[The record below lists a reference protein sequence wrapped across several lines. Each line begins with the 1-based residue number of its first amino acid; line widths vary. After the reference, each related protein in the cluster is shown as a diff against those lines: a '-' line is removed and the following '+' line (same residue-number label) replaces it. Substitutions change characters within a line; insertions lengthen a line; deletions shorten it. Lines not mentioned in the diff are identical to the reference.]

1 MVREFGKD
9 VDVRLGGG
17 SGSGG
22 DAIGRTVAVVGGH
35 VDIGQLNTRIKKME
49 KL

>member
-9 VDVRLGGG
+9 IDVRLGGG
-17 SGSGG
+17 G
-22 DAIGRTVAVVGGH
+22 DAIERAVAVVRGH

-49 KL
+49 TL

>member
-1 MVREFGKD
+1 MVREFDKD

-17 SGSGG
+17 SGG
-22 DAIGRTVAVVGGH
+22 DALGRAVAVVGGH

-49 KL
+49 TL